1 MHIASL
7 TYSHTPLP
15 PAESHTGLQ
24 HSGPSPSWGPLGH
37 PGGGGGGG
45 RGGGPEGGGG
55 RGGER
60 VGGEG
65 RGGGGRQSR

>member
-7 TYSHTPLP
+7 TYSHMPLL

-24 HSGPSPSWGPLGH
+24 HSGPSPSWGPLDH
-37 PGGGGGGG
+37 PGGGGGGRGEG
-45 RGGGPEGGGG
+45 RGEGG

-60 VGGEG
+60 
-65 RGGGGRQSR
+65 GGGRQSR